1 MNKCWNNTENKQ
13 ICIPKNYVIGA
24 AKCGTTFL
32 HSILSLHPQI
42 SPQKKKEL
50 SFYERDLNKGWEFYS
65 DEFYGDFDKLRYD
78 NSPIYFES
86 LTVAEK
92 IYKAVPD
99 AKLILMLRNPVT
111 RTLSYFHY
119 FFDPK
124 NVTHRNENVN
134 KTRQINAEGENN
146 NNNKKNNINNM
157 VGDYKI
163 QSLPDCRMELEF
175 EDLLWGEYDILLNC
189 DLFDEEWHPLPVCFF
204 YFILFYS
211 YLHFI

>member
-1 MNKCWNNTENKQ
+1 M
-13 ICIPKNYVIGA
+13 IGA

-50 SFYERDLNKGWEFYS
+50 SFYERDYDKGWEFYS

-86 LTVAEK
+86 LSITEK

-99 AKLILMLRNPVT
+99 AKLILMLRNPVS

-119 FFDPK
+119 FMDP
-124 NVTHRNENVN
+124 VN
-134 KTRQINAEGENN
+134 INNNSNN
-146 NNNKKNNINNM
+146 NNNNNNN
-157 VGDYKI
+157 GQIKYLR
-163 QSLPDCRMELEF
+163 LPKCQMELEF
-175 EDLLWGEYDILLNC
+175 EDILWREYDMLLNC
-189 DLFDEEWHPLPVCFF
+189 NLFDEEWHPLPVC
-204 YFILFYS
+204 LF
-211 YLHFI
+211 YLHFFICLQIL